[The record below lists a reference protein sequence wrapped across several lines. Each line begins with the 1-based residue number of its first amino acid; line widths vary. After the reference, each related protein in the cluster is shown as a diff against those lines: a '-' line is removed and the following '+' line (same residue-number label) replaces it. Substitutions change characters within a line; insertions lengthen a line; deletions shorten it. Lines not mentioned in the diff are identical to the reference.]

1 MKYFIAVLI
10 AFSLYAPS
18 IAKMMAYADCSIQV
32 LSNKEPLLCDCIKII
47 GLDQV
52 PMSADETNQ
61 QQKLAQQTDWKFTV
75 NHPFYLPNWKV
86 AINNEFNEFYLAKI
100 PAQRAFSIFHPPS
113 C

>member
-1 MKYFIAVLI
+1 LKNFITILI

-47 GLDQV
+47 GLDKI

-61 QQKLAQQTDWKFTV
+61 QQKLSQQTDWKFTV
-75 NHPFYLPNWKV
+75 TNQFILQKDITLIKLQFNQFYSSRLPD
-86 AINNEFNEFYLAKI
+86 
-100 PAQRAFSIFHPPS
+100 QRVYSFFHPPA